1 MKAGKKSKNK
11 ATFNPNEKQIVI
23 GPASKKQEMFLNSDA
38 TITLAGG
45 AAKQKLVAIN
55 PSNSGKP

>member
-1 MKAGKKSKNK
+1 MKKENNSV
-11 ATFNPNEKQIVI
+11 II

-45 AAKQKLVAIN
+45 AA
-55 PSNSGKP
+55 